1 MFVAAQRRMSTLLV
15 ASVWT
20 AILAVALD
28 LVYRYGTRTLP
39 QNDEVWVLYDSGP
52 GIHLHWLWSTWAEHR
67 IPLAK
72 LIWKGVLELT
82 GYDFRFGN
90 FLTVLALGAVAGAMM
105 WTARKI
111 RGRTILADSFF
122 PLAIINL
129 GQAQVFLWWCS
140 VNHVLAPIVAMLLL
154 AALVLYGNDLNSA
167 HILWIGVALVV
178 LVLCGSDGLPYVAVL
193 AVWLFWIGI
202 KREYGA
208 WVFLPSVIALVL
220 LAAYFA
226 NYTPYFPVNDPPT
239 VPSWPPPAGLYGS
252 TIASLQILGAGLG
265 VATKSYALVWGFGV
279 FLLGFIT
286 AAVLIHRALKHP
298 ADRFRTLGLLS
309 FLIASAVLVF
319 FIGRFRAGMGLDYIY
334 QGQYLILVVP
344 ALCCMYFAWEIR
356 GGIPARLIQ
365 WGLVFVLA
373 VLLPLNSRAAVR
385 IGHDIQ
391 QKTTAFE
398 RDVRKGV
405 PASVLAERYFAS
417 DVVPRPEKLTMILK
431 DHKSNHIGI
440 FKDIRN
446 DPPEHVQT
454 IDTATAVLDGITLHD
469 RIASSALEHDT
480 LPSLTWTLTQPRHV
494 YAIRL
499 RYAYI
504 QAAKAWP
511 TLRAYWRNSAIQ
523 EFSDSAA
530 FFSTVSGPDQPTWA
544 LIDGKIRTDVKVR
557 SERTLTIWIDSE
569 IDQFRICVE
578 PACEVRFS
586 TIELLVSAAQHSG
599 QSVVDDRGYS
609 VAGDFAQDD
618 RNGIRRDA
626 ETIFSLPFD

>member
-1 MFVAAQRRMSTLLV
+1 MFVAAQRRMTTMLV

-20 AILAVALD
+20 AMLVVALD

-39 QNDEVWVLYDSGP
+39 QNDEVWALYDSGP
-52 GIHLHWLWSTWAEHR
+52 GIRLHWLWNTWAEHR
-67 IPLAK
+67 MPLAK

-90 FLTVLALGAVAGAMM
+90 FLTVLALGAVAGAMV

-111 RGRTILADSFF
+111 RGRTILPDSFF
-122 PLAIINL
+122 PLAIMNL
-129 GQAQVFLWWCS
+129 GQAQVFLWWWQ
-140 VNHVLAPIVAMLLL
+140 VNHVLAPILVMFLLV
-154 AALVLYGNDLNSA
+154 ALVLYGNDLTST
-167 HILWIGVALVV
+167 HILWIGVALVA
-178 LVLCGSDGLPYVAVL
+178 LVLCGPGGLPYVAIL
-193 AVWLFWIGI
+193 AVWLFWTGI

-208 WVFLPSVIALVL
+208 WVFLPSVIALLL
-220 LAAYFA
+220 LAFYFV
-226 NYTPYFPVNDPPT
+226 NYTPYFPVNYPSS

-252 TIASLQILGAGLG
+252 AIASLQILGIGLG
-265 VATKSYALVWGFGV
+265 VATKSYAAVWGFGV

-286 AAVLIHRALKHP
+286 AALLIRRALKHP
-298 ADRFRTLGLLS
+298 ADRFRTLGLLW
-309 FLIASAVLVF
+309 FLGAAAVLVF
-319 FIGRFRAGMGLDYIY
+319 LIGRFRAGMGLDYIY
-334 QGQYLILVVP
+334 QGHYLILVVP

-356 GGIPARLIQ
+356 GGIPARCIQ

-373 VLLPLNSRAAVR
+373 MLFPRNSRAAVQ
-385 IGHDIQ
+385 IGRDIRQ
-391 QKTTAFE
+391 RATAFE

-417 DVVPRPEKLTMILK
+417 DVVPRAENLTVILK
-431 DHKSNHIGI
+431 DEKSNHIGI
-440 FKDIRN
+440 FKDIRD
-446 DPPEHVQT
+446 DPPVHVET
-454 IDTATAVLDGITLHD
+454 IDTATAVLDGITLRD
-469 RIASSALEHDT
+469 GIASSALDHHT

-504 QAAKAWP
+504 RAANAWP
-511 TLRAYWRNSAIQ
+511 TLQAYWRNSAIQ

-557 SERTLTIWIDSE
+557 SGRTLTIWIDTE
-569 IDQFRICVE
+569 IDQFRIYVE

-586 TIELLVSAAQHSG
+586 TVELLVSAAQHSRG
-599 QSVVDDRGYS
+599 QSVEDYGCVALGGHFDR
-609 VAGDFAQDD
+609 
-618 RNGIRRDA
+618 
-626 ETIFSLPFD
+626 

>member
-1 MFVAAQRRMSTLLV
+1 
-15 ASVWT
+15 
-20 AILAVALD
+20 
-28 LVYRYGTRTLP
+28 
-39 QNDEVWVLYDSGP
+39 
-52 GIHLHWLWSTWAEHR
+52 
-67 IPLAK
+67 K

-90 FLTVLALGAVAGAMM
+90 FLTVLALGTIAGVMM

-129 GQAQVFLWWCS
+129 GQAEVFLWWWQ

-167 HILWIGVALVV
+167 HILWIGVAFVA
-178 LVLCGSDGLPYVAVL
+178 LVLCGPGGLPYVAVL
-193 AVWLFWIGI
+193 AVWLFWTGI
-202 KREYGA
+202 KREYRA
-208 WVFLPSVIALVL
+208 WVFLPSVIALLL
-220 LAAYFA
+220 LAAYFV
-226 NYTPYFPVNDPPT
+226 NYTPYFPVNDPPSI
-239 VPSWPPPAGLYGS
+239 PSWPPPAGLYGS
-252 TIASLQILGAGLG
+252 AIAGLQILGVGLG
-265 VATKSYALVWGFGV
+265 IATKSYALLWGFGV

-286 AAVLIHRALKHP
+286 AAVLIRRAFKHP
-298 ADRFRTLGLLS
+298 TDRFRTLGLLS
-309 FLIASAVLVF
+309 FLGAAAVLVF
-319 FIGRFRAGMGLDYIY
+319 FIGRSRAGMGLDYIY

-356 GGIPARLIQ
+356 GGIQARLIQ

-373 VLLPLNSRAAVR
+373 VLLPL
-385 IGHDIQ
+385 
-391 QKTTAFE
+391 
-398 RDVRKGV
+398 
-405 PASVLAERYFAS
+405 
-417 DVVPRPEKLTMILK
+417 LTMILK

-440 FKDIRN
+440 FKDIRD
-446 DPPEHVQT
+446 DPPVRVET

-469 RIASSALEHDT
+469 RIASSALEHNT

-504 QAAKAWP
+504 RTANAWP

-544 LIDGKIRTDVKVR
+544 LTDRKIRTDVKVH
-557 SERTLTIWIDSE
+557 SERTLTIWIDTE
-569 IDQFRICVE
+569 IDQFRIYVE

-586 TIELLVSAAQHSG
+586 TIELLVCSAQHSG
-599 QSVVDDRGYS
+599 QSVVDYRCVALGDRFY
-609 VAGDFAQDD
+609 
-618 RNGIRRDA
+618 R
-626 ETIFSLPFD
+626 